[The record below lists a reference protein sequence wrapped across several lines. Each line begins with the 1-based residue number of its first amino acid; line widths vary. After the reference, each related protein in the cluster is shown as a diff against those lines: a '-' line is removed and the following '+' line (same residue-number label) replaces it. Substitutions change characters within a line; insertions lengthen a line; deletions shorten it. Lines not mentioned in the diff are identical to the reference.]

1 MTSAC
6 RSVYQR
12 VLVVVILVTKT
23 LFSISSN
30 PVTFVKNFL
39 IKQGIPKRN
48 KSKMASGEQ
57 HLHLSVRE
65 NDKEKLGELLGAGVD
80 INCLFYGWTPL
91 QVAIQEGNEDIGVF
105 LIEKGCDYNFH
116 DRHSVT
122 PFEDAVNRNLSKIIG
137 ALISKGVKPDEP
149 LSTGNLAICVAAEKS
164 YKELLQTLINGG
176 ASVNSVNNE
185 GATPLYI
192 ASKEGHN
199 GLIQTL
205 LNARANVNMPCEKG
219 EQHTPLIAAT
229 AAEQFDVIK
238 LLLKN
243 NCDINAPDKDGWTP
257 LWHAYGNNDEDSMKL
272 LLKSGADK
280 NVKNADGVTIM
291 DEAKDADDDSMIELL
306 QSFSQAWT

>member
-1 MTSAC
+1 MLCFLLDNEMYTLGFIHMIAC
-6 RSVYQR
+6 SQLAKKLR
-12 VLVVVILVTKT
+12 
-23 LFSISSN
+23 
-30 PVTFVKNFL
+30 
-39 IKQGIPKRN
+39 
-48 KSKMASGEQ
+48 KMASGEQ

-122 PFEDAVNRNLSKIIG
+122 PFEDAVNRNLSKIVG

-192 ASKEGHN
+192 ASKEGHS

-205 LNARANVNMPCEKG
+205 LCARAN
-219 EQHTPLIAAT
+219 
-229 AAEQFDVIK
+229 
-238 LLLKN
+238 N

-280 NVKNADGVTIM
+280 NVKM
-291 DEAKDADDDSMIELL
+291 QME
-306 QSFSQAWT
+306 